1 MIGRA
6 AYQSPYA
13 LAEADRL
20 IFGEAAEPKSREQV
34 IADFLPYV
42 ERQLAEGVP
51 LKSITR
57 HMLGLFNGLP
67 GARAWRRH
75 PAEPAH
81 RPEAG
86 PAVLGAAP
94 APRPQTP
101 ATRRAARP
109 PPP

>member
-1 MIGRA
+1 MVGRA
-6 AYQSPYA
+6 AYQTPYM

-20 IFGEAAEPKSREQV
+20 VFGDDAMVKSREQV

-42 ERQLAEGVP
+42 ERRLAEGVP

-75 PAEPAH
+75 LAEQAH
-81 RPEAG
+81 RPGAG
-86 PAVLGAAP
+86 PEVIEAAL
-94 APRPQTP
+94 ARW
-101 ATRRAARP
+101 RRAQEKRQAA
-109 PPP
+109 